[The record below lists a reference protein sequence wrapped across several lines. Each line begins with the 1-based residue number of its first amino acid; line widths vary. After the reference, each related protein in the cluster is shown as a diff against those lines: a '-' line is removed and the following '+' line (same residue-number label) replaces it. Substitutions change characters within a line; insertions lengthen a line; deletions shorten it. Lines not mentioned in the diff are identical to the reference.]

1 MNERFSRVALAL
13 GLIAL
18 CACSRQSGTPAE
30 QPKPLELR
38 RGLGGE
44 PSSLDPA
51 AATDSFS
58 TQVIQDLYEGLT
70 REGSDGEVAPGV
82 ASSWTVDPSGR
93 KYTFQL
99 RSDAFWCNGKPVRA
113 SEFVASWQ
121 RVLDP
126 KQGSPVSGDLRL
138 IAGAAAIISGKL
150 PPSSL
155 GVTAPSDD
163 ILIVNLVQ
171 PAPYFPQLL
180 AHSATFPVY
189 SDSSARSHEAE
200 TWVSNGPFTLSR
212 WRPGTSL
219 ELNRND
225 AYWDHANVK
234 LERVSYQISP
244 DQNSQF
250 AAY

>member
-1 MNERFSRVALAL
+1 
-13 GLIAL
+13 
-18 CACSRQSGTPAE
+18 
-30 QPKPLELR
+30 
-38 RGLGGE
+38 
-44 PSSLDPA
+44 
-51 AATDSFS
+51 
-58 TQVIQDLYEGLT
+58 
-70 REGSDGEVAPGV
+70 
-82 ASSWTVDPSGR
+82 
-93 KYTFQL
+93 
-99 RSDAFWCNGKPVRA
+99 
-113 SEFVASWQ
+113 
-121 RVLDP
+121 LDP

-138 IAGAAAIISGKL
+138 IAGAVAIISGKL

-155 GVTAPSDD
+155 GVTAPSDR

-225 AYWDHANVK
+225 TYWDHANVK

-250 AAY
+250 AAYRAGQLDITDTVPPNAIASIREERPQELVIAPYLATAYYGLNFASPSLNGNLLLRKALSMAIDRRRLVAALALGQISAYGFVPPGTWNYDPLRWEWET